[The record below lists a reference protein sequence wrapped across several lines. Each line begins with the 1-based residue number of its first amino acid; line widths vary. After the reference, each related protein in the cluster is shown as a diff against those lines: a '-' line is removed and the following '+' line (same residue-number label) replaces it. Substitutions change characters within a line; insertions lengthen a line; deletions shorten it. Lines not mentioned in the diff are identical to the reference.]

1 MNTTCERCWE
11 HVVPIVD
18 GQAAELCVSCE
29 LVEARAEIERLRRL
43 VPNPDDL
50 RAVLMLAG
58 YGIPAHALQLRAAG
72 ASDASVEDIGDARQ
86 KAVARVRATLEGT
99 E

>member
-1 MNTTCERCWE
+1 MTTTCERCLE

-50 RAVLMLAG
+50 RTICNVAQYAANTTPTDDPESLA
-58 YGIPAHALQLRAAG
+58 PLLA
-72 ASDASVEDIGDARQ
+72 
-86 KAVARVRATLEGT
+86 AVARVRATLEGT